1 MRKQLRDRDRFLV
14 RLCELRPEFSDA
26 SFDFDLRFLQ
36 HMQHTG
42 AAESLRRRPDKNE
55 CVGGP
60 GLFAARIAKSA
71 VKIDNRFSVLPNRN
85 RRAKFTQSLEIFLEK
100 RLEARA
106 EFVCVRLHAR
116 RLNNGRRFPNRPFIY
131 NGGLPPSSCSRGTAA
146 CQGRQP
152 LLDFTETAEPLSGRD
167 PFSPTREKTCP
178 F

>member
-85 RRAKFTQSLEIFLEK
+85 RRAEFAQFFEILLEEWLQAF
-100 RLEARA
+100 A
-106 EFVCVRLHAR
+106 EFSRIQLHEAKM
-116 RLNNGRRFPNRPFIY
+116 
-131 NGGLPPSSCSRGTAA
+131 
-146 CQGRQP
+146 
-152 LLDFTETAEPLSGRD
+152 E
-167 PFSPTREKTCP
+167 
-178 F
+178 